1 MDILIISIVALLVSI
16 LTFFSGFGLGTLLL
30 PAFAWFVPVELAV
43 AATAVVHFANNLFK
57 AALVGKHADRSVLL
71 KFIIPAAIFSFIGA
85 ALLMRLGGVDPLM
98 VYTLGGRAYEITLVK
113 LVIAALMMFFALF
126 DLIPAMSK
134 LAFPPNLIPLGG
146 ALSGFVGGLS
156 GHQGALRTAVL
167 IRLGLSRE
175 AFIGTAVLCAVAVDL
190 VRLGVYGLSF
200 LRAPVEGGGEI
211 WPLILAGTIAAFAGS
226 LIGNKLLKKVTL
238 KGLHLFIGV
247 MILILAVALGM
258 GLC

>member
-1 MDILIISIVALLVSI
+1 MDVIIISIVSLLVSI

-57 AALVGKHADRSVLL
+57 AALVGRHADRRVLL
-71 KFIIPAAIFSFIGA
+71 KFIVPAALCSFLGA
-85 ALLMRLGGVDPLM
+85 ALLMRLGDADPLSA
-98 VYTLGGRAYEITLVK
+98 YALFGRTYEVTLVK
-113 LVIAALMMFFALF
+113 LVIAALMIVFALF
-126 DLIPAMSK
+126 DLIPAMGK
-134 LAFPPNLIPLGG
+134 LGFPPRLIPLGG
-146 ALSGFVGGLS
+146 ALSGFIGGLS

-167 IRLGLSRE
+167 IRLGLSKE

-190 VRLGVYGLSF
+190 VRLGVYGVSF
-200 LRAPVEGGGEI
+200 LRAPVNGGGEI

-226 LIGNKLLKKVTL
+226 LIGNNLLKKVTL
-238 KGLHLFIGV
+238 KGLHFFIGV